1 MGNILEMCVGNERNE
16 EALLTAEEERKAF
29 EAWKQSLLSTNVTI
43 SLVDRVFNIDGIGAD
58 KSIPVEI
65 RTNLVPA
72 KLNHLVKLGVDTSP
86 TSCLEWCLN
95 SDLKHDPNI
104 LVKAVNI
111 LVAGGL
117 ESVPKDTMGILTK
130 IALGDGK
137 MGAKAIIAMGLSL
150 KGIDINAE
158 TIEIKCYDGT
168 RKDAIYAPVYYAEM
182 RSLETTST
190 THLPQIY
197 HDRAIAIRK
206 EVFEMLKEN
215 GADYVTPEQRK
226 ANATVDNAE
235 KQKKLSIDLIGRLFN
250 DDEGVQYEIK
260 SVECFDDGDKIV
272 NDVDGKS
279 WQLDYV
285 QSHLISKD

>member
-1 MGNILEMCVGNERNE
+1 MCVGNERNE
-16 EALLTAEEERKAF
+16 EALLTAEEREAF
-29 EAWKQSLLSTNVTI
+29 VAWKQSLLSTNVTI
-43 SLVDRVFNIDGIGAD
+43 SLVDKVFNIDGIGAD

-72 KLNHLVKLGVDTSP
+72 KLNHLVKLGVDTSS